1 MLTYTELSSAIVV
14 AQEQDF
20 LFGLG
25 FGCETVNN
33 DHDGH
38 KANGNRYYCNHHH
51 HNKNRNSD
59 RRMDESFLPYRVAA
73 HYLKAELEKAEM
85 ALPIVGVICGSGL
98 SGLSKALQGD
108 KTLTVQY
115 ADIPGF
121 PAHCTVAGH
130 EGEVVFGLLSG
141 IPTACF
147 RGRFH
152 SYEGHDMKTTA
163 LPVTVMRCL
172 STIKVVLLT
181 NAAGGLNPDFNVGDV
196 VCVTDHLALPQ
207 LAGKN
212 PLIGPNDDELGPRF
226 PPTSN
231 AYCEDLREAALKAAK
246 TLGYDTFVRPQGTYA
261 FVSGPMYESKSECR
275 FLRQLGGDCV
285 GMSTIPEVV
294 TAHHSNM
301 KVLCLS
307 LVTNKAVVDGDEG
320 PAASHQEVL
329 EAVAER
335 SEQMQNFVQQILRVL
350 DQDGYL
356 AKIPDLVPIT
366 SLQQAFLH
374 YQKKQRH
381 NKLLMGISTE
391 SLAWV
396 TIALAAGTI
405 LGWSLSTSSNRV
417 RRTA

>member
-1 MLTYTELSSAIVV
+1 
-14 AQEQDF
+14 
-20 LFGLG
+20 
-25 FGCETVNN
+25 
-33 DHDGH
+33 
-38 KANGNRYYCNHHH
+38 
-51 HNKNRNSD
+51 
-59 RRMDESFLPYRVAA
+59 MDESFLPYRVAA
-73 HYLKAELEKAEM
+73 QHLKDQLEKAELAFPM
-85 ALPIVGVICGSGL
+85 VGVICGSGL
-98 SGLSKALQGD
+98 SGLSKALEGN
-108 KTLTVQY
+108 KTLTVPY

-207 LAGKN
+207 MAGKN

-231 AYCEDLREAALKAAK
+231 AYCDELREAALKAAK
-246 TLGYDTFVRPQGTYA
+246 TLGYDTFVQPQGTYA

-285 GMSTIPEVV
+285 GMSTIPEVIA
-294 TAHHSNM
+294 AHHSDI

-307 LVTNKAVVDGDEG
+307 LVTNKVITEGDEG

-329 EAVAER
+329 DAVAER
-335 SEQMQNFVQQILRVL
+335 SEQMQTYVKTIIRVL

-356 AKIPDLVPIT
+356 AKIPDLAPIT
-366 SLQQAFLH
+366 SLQQACLQ
-374 YQKKQRH
+374 YQKKKQQLSI
-381 NKLLMGISTE
+381 KLDISTE
-391 SLAWV
+391 SVAWGA
-396 TIALAAGTI
+396 IALAVGTI
-405 LGWSLSTSSNRV
+405 LGWSLSASSKRV
-417 RRTA
+417 PRTA